1 MAFLAYFVTL
11 ATSLLLFGKA
21 SSQGLVINP
30 ICHRS
35 DTTDFD
41 TLQRCADTTIAA
53 IRAVS
58 NASDDFDEACTNLD
72 DAQAADQG
80 LDITFY
86 RFLICGKFGA
96 KGQFYGNTD
105 NAITSVAL
113 LMVAL
118 EVAADDDTDPA
129 LRYICRGL
137 DLSLYRGFQLSADT
151 VYDVACGG
159 LYIPAASSSA
169 SSSSVCSTVSSTTSQ
184 SSSVS
189 TLGPSSLTMP
199 PTYPTST
206 SSWPSGYSSTSCTS
220 SSTSS
225 STSVYRRQADT
236 DYVEYWIKVIDSAV
250 WALSL
255 IESNED
261 DETCDLGDYW
271 IDQWDSMGYF
281 GDYVQ
286 ALV

>member
-1 MAFLAYFVTL
+1 MAPLAYFVTL
-11 ATSLLLFGKA
+11 ATSLLLFGKVN
-21 SSQGLVINP
+21 SQGLAINP

-35 DTTDFD
+35 DTTDVD

-53 IRAVS
+53 IRAIS
-58 NASDDFDEACTNLD
+58 NASDDFDEACEDLD

-86 RFLICGKFGA
+86 RFLICGEFGG
-96 KGQFYGNTD
+96 KGRFYGNTD
-105 NAITSVAL
+105 DAITSVAL
-113 LMVAL
+113 LKVAL

-151 VYDVACGG
+151 IYDIACGG
-159 LYIPAASSSA
+159 LYIPSSP
-169 SSSSVCSTVSSTTSQ
+169 SSSSSLSISSTVSTTTSQ
-184 SSSVS
+184 SSSAS
-189 TLGPSSLTMP
+189 TLSPYSLTTP
-199 PTYPTST
+199 PTSST
-206 SSWPSGYSSTSCTS
+206 SSWPGGYSSTSCTT
-220 SSTSS
+220 STSS
-225 STSVYRRQADT
+225 SSTAIYRRQTDT
-236 DYVEYWIKVIDSAV
+236 DDVDFWIKVIDSALF
-250 WALSL
+250 ALGL

-261 DETCDLGDYW
+261 DDNCDVDDYW
-271 IDQWDSMGYF
+271 VDQWDSLGYF